1 MTLRML
7 GARTGIAVRV
17 AKAMPLRFYALRRPN
32 VAFSLSDYC
41 TRLASLKATCKV
53 IAI

>member
-7 GARTGIAVRV
+7 AGRTGIALRV
-17 AKAMPLRFYALRRPN
+17 AKAMPLRFYTLRQRK
-32 VAFSLSDYC
+32 VAVSLSDYC
-41 TRLASLKATCKV
+41 TRLAGLKATCKV